1 MLLWL
6 DYLKDL
12 IHEFNPKTEVIG
24 ICDAGI
30 FMDSQEII
38 RGDHI

>member
-6 DYLKDL
+6 DYLRDI
-12 IHEFNPKTEVIG
+12 IHEFNPDTDVIG

-30 FMDSQEII
+30 FMNAAKISRE
-38 RGDHI
+38 